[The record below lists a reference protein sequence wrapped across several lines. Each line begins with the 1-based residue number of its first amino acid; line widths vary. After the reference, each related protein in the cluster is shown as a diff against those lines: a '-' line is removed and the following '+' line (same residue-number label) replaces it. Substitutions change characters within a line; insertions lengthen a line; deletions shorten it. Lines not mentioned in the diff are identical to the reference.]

1 MEVTWIKKK
10 HTKKPPLELYVCH
23 QKLGIRVEINTKQN
37 KDKKGTGYWPNDF
50 IYHPKIQLV
59 HP

>member
-1 MEVTWIKKK
+1 MSASE
-10 HTKKPPLELYVCH
+10 
-23 QKLGIRVEINTKQN
+23 IRNPSGNKYQTKQRQ
-37 KDKKGTGYWPNDF
+37 KKGTGYWPNDF